1 VNSSLTSFYNIS
13 KKLTALPLAWL
24 CACGE
29 GNENN
34 NNATSTPSPTANVV
48 AFTDAEIFLEQNF
61 TDGDSEAVILAK
73 GGDEG
78 LQSFQLVGP
87 NGVVIYNFDSP
98 KNGQNIGGREI
109 ILESPEPSVPNE
121 VLSAYPEGA
130 YTFLGETVSGIKFK
144 STAELSH
151 ALSLPASITFP
162 TEAATVLRSALTV
175 TWGPVT
181 GAEEYVV
188 ELKNTT
194 TDLSLTVQVPAD
206 TTAFQVPQQWIVPG
220 MEYQVS
226 VTVVNDAGNKVS
238 SELSFFTMNE

>member
-1 VNSSLTSFYNIS
+1 MNSSLSSFYSIS
-13 KKLTALPLAWL
+13 KTLSALPLACL
-24 CACGE
+24 GACGG

-34 NNATSTPSPTANVV
+34 NNATSTPAADIL
-48 AFTDAEIFLEQNF
+48 AFADAEIFLEQNF
-61 TDGDSEAVILAK
+61 TDGDSEVVILAK

-87 NGVVIYNFDSP
+87 NGVIIYNFDSP

-109 ILESPEPSVPNE
+109 ILESPEPSVHNE
-121 VLSAYPEGA
+121 VLAAYPEGV
-130 YTFLGETVSGIKFK
+130 YTFVGETVSGIKFK
-144 STAELSH
+144 STAQLSH
-151 ALSLPASITFP
+151 ALSAPASITFP

-175 TWGPVT
+175 TWEPVT

-188 ELKNTT
+188 ELKNTA
-194 TDLSLTVQVPAD
+194 TDLSLAVQVPAD
-206 TTAFQVPQQWIVPG
+206 INAFQTPPQWIVPG
-220 MEYQVS
+220 AEYQVS